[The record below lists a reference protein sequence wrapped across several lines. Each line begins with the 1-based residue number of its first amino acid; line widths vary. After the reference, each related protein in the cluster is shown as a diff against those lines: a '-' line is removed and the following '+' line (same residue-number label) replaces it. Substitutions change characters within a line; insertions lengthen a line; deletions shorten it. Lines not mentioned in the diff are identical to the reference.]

1 MLTFAGDEG
10 VTALCVGLRTSAG
23 LVMLDLSNNAITDK
37 GADELVSALMAH
49 PSLTQ
54 LQLCRNDLGDMAAVR
69 LAEVRPAKDA
79 GTGGQQ
85 LPWSMLVRQCLL
97 MTGTAPL
104 TCTAAAAVAALKH
117 QAQQPWP
124 CAQSYRQG
132 RLSGTTCRHF
142 SQLDSEAAADS
153 AR

>member
-1 MLTFAGDEG
+1 MPACLLTFAGDEG
-10 VTALCVGLRTSAG
+10 VTALCVGLRSSAG

-85 LPWSMLVRQCLL
+85 LLWSMVVRQ
-97 MTGTAPL
+97 
-104 TCTAAAAVAALKH
+104 
-117 QAQQPWP
+117 
-124 CAQSYRQG
+124 
-132 RLSGTTCRHF
+132 
-142 SQLDSEAAADS
+142 
-153 AR
+153 